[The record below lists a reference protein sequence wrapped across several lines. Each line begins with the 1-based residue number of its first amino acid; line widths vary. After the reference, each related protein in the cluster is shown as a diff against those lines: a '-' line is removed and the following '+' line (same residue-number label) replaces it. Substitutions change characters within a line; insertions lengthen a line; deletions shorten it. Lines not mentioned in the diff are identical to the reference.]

1 VGPGIYVLEARSQN
15 NQKKD
20 TVAITGDYYQV
31 LGVDR
36 SASQDEIQKAYRR
49 LARRYHP
56 DVNADADAEENF
68 KRVNEANEVLSDPS
82 KRARY
87 DQFGEDWRKIPE
99 DYAPG
104 PFAGTGSDGGLFG
117 GRRVYVDPA
126 DGDAGE
132 WAGLGLDDL
141 LGGLFGGTGTGGG
154 TGGFGGAYGGGA
166 GARFGGGRMSMPGA
180 DLEAAIELSVEDA
193 YSGGRRTLSLQTPSG
208 ERSIEVSIPA
218 GVTAGQRIR
227 LAGQG
232 IAGLGDGPAGD
243 LYLVVSLAPHPRFRV
258 ERRDLTVETPIAPW
272 EAALGAS
279 VTVETPGDSV
289 RVQVPAGSSSGRK
302 LRLRG
307 RGLPNPKGAP
317 GDLYAELKIVVPAE
331 PSEAER
337 ELWER
342 LAEVSEF
349 TPDRAGEEVLR

>member
-1 VGPGIYVLEARSQN
+1 MRGMRVRGFASVEARFPN

-31 LGVDR
+31 LGVDQ
-36 SASQDEIQKAYRR
+36 SASQDDIQKAYRR

-56 DVNADADAEENF
+56 DVNSDPDAEETF

-87 DQFGEDWRKIPE
+87 DRFGEDWRKIPE
-99 DYAPG
+99 DYDP
-104 PFAGTGSDGGLFG
+104 GSDGGPFG
-117 GRRVYVDPA
+117 GRRVYVDPNS
-126 DGDAGE
+126 GDAEG
-132 WAGLGLDDL
+132 WAGAGLDDL
-141 LGGLFGGTGTGGG
+141 LGGLFGGTG
-154 TGGFGGAYGGGA
+154 GFRAT
-166 GARFGGGRMSMPGA
+166 FGGGGMSMPGA
-180 DLEAAIELSVEDA
+180 DLEAAIELSVEDT

-232 IAGLGDGPAGD
+232 IDGLGGGPAGD

-279 VTVETPGDSV
+279 VTVETPGGSV

-307 RGLPNPKGAP
+307 CGLPNPKGMP

-342 LAEVSEF
+342 LAEASEF
-349 TPDRAGEEVLR
+349 TPDRAGDLIH